1 MEKKFTDKLL
11 FLGVDGMD
19 PNLTKRYVDE
29 GKLPNIKKLI
39 ERGARHEDLHML
51 GGVPT
56 VTPPM
61 WATLATGASP
71 AVHGLTCFWN
81 QSHERLD
88 TLVYNFDSSSVKAE
102 RLWDVYAEAKK
113 NTLVFHWPAGAWPPT
128 QDNEYLS
135 VIDGTA
141 PGCVNYS
148 CAGVDSEV
156 LIVANKE
163 TDAISFKVAKKN
175 NTGAGCIITEDFS
188 KPDDEDEVDALAA
201 CTTDADLVNLM
212 FTLEDGESAL
222 EMTILDE
229 AHSPIQP
236 AHGWE
241 IEVPK
246 DALEFVALLK
256 KGTVRRV
263 GLILKNTAGKYDTV
277 KIYKNK
283 KAEEPLV
290 TMIKGQGFAPNVI
303 DTFMV
308 DDKMVSSTRFFS
320 LQDLAEDGSSVSI
333 FAGTALNNDDDS
345 HFHPRR
351 LYREVID
358 HCGTICAPAYCGGEH
373 PEMVQKNILPS
384 WDNFTDWQAR
394 AINYLIKKENYEI
407 VFSHLHNVDA
417 VGHLFWQWT
426 KKRQRNTT
434 IDPIDYQG
442 FVEYIYKQTDRYVGE
457 FLHLLDDDWTIFLF
471 SDHGLMVCEDEE
483 TALFG
488 DPYGVN
494 VTLFKE
500 LGFTVL
506 KKDENG
512 NELKEIDWEK
522 TRAVAVR
529 ANHIWINLKG
539 RNITGIVDP
548 ADKYNLEE
556 EIIKALY
563 AYRDEK
569 GNRIVS
575 VALRNK
581 DAAIVGLG
589 GPECGDIIYWINEGH
604 NRIHGDSLSTFVGYM
619 NTTVSP
625 IFIAAGKG
633 IKKGCIT
640 ERVIR
645 EMDVTPTAAVLT
657 GVRMPAQCEGA
668 PVYQIIEGL
677 FD

>member
-1 MEKKFTDKLL
+1 MRMILIFT
-11 FLGVDGMD
+11 
-19 PNLTKRYVDE
+19 N
-29 GKLPNIKKLI
+29 
-39 ERGARHEDLHML
+39 
-51 GGVPT
+51 
-56 VTPPM
+56 
-61 WATLATGASP
+61 
-71 AVHGLTCFWN
+71 
-81 QSHERLD
+81 
-88 TLVYNFDSSSVKAE
+88 
-102 RLWDVYAEAKK
+102 
-113 NTLVFHWPAGAWPPT
+113 
-128 QDNEYLS
+128 
-135 VIDGTA
+135 
-141 PGCVNYS
+141 
-148 CAGVDSEV
+148 
-156 LIVANKE
+156 
-163 TDAISFKVAKKN
+163 
-175 NTGAGCIITEDFS
+175 
-188 KPDDEDEVDALAA
+188 
-201 CTTDADLVNLM
+201 
-212 FTLEDGESAL
+212 
-222 EMTILDE
+222 
-229 AHSPIQP
+229 
-236 AHGWE
+236 
-241 IEVPK
+241 
-246 DALEFVALLK
+246 
-256 KGTVRRV
+256 
-263 GLILKNTAGKYDTV
+263 
-277 KIYKNK
+277 
-283 KAEEPLV
+283 
-290 TMIKGQGFAPNVI
+290 
-303 DTFMV
+303 
-308 DDKMVSSTRFFS
+308 
-320 LQDLAEDGSSVSI
+320 
-333 FAGTALNNDDDS
+333 
-345 HFHPRR
+345 
-351 LYREVID
+351 
-358 HCGTICAPAYCGGEH
+358 
-373 PEMVQKNILPS
+373 
-384 WDNFTDWQAR
+384 WQAR
-394 AINYLIKKENYEI
+394 AINYLIDKENYEI

-434 IDPIDYQG
+434 IDPLDYQD
-442 FVEYIYKQTDRYVGE
+442 FVEYVYEQTDRYVGE

-512 NELKEIDWEK
+512 NEIKEIDWDK

-539 RNITGIVDP
+539 RNATGIVDP
-548 ADKYNLEE
+548 ADKYDLEE

-563 AYRDEK
+563 AYRDEN

-633 IKKGCIT
+633 IKQGHIT